1 MFSGLRAGTPLY
13 ILNRNEIATTIGEV
27 VGVSNQNPQF
37 PHTASTQWPSATLM
51 VDVTVRLEGGQEVTY
66 SKLPANQIIAD
77 VQGTALVVSESREA
91 IINELHNICKQHER
105 ELELVPHRQQMVA
118 RCKDQIVDLNPQ
130 AKVEA
135 EREKEFQAMRSEMAE
150 LKEMLARA
158 LNTSPKTE

>member
-13 ILNRNEIATTIGEV
+13 ILNRNEIDTAIGEV

-37 PHTASTQWPSATLM
+37 PHAVAAQWPSPTSV

-66 SKLPANQIIAD
+66 PKLPANQIIAD

-91 IINELHNICKQHER
+91 IINELQNICKQHER
-105 ELELVPHRQQMVA
+105 ELELVPHRQQMVV
-118 RCKDQIVDLNPQ
+118 RCKEQIIDLNPQ

-158 LNTSPKTE
+158 LSTSPKTE